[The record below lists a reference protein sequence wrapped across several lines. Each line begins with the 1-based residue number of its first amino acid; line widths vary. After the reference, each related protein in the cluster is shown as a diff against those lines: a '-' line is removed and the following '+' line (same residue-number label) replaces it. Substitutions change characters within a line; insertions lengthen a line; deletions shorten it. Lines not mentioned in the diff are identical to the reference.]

1 MSLTATAAAAPPRS
15 LGDAMAARLRE
26 LAIVVV
32 GCGIAGALVGGFGSR
47 LVMRLSALA
56 APEVRG
62 ALTENGNVVGE
73 ITLQGTIALMIF
85 AGLSSAVFGAGAF
98 VVLRPWLPRRTIPR
112 GLVFGAFLLALT
124 GAAVV
129 DAGNSDFAILGDRL
143 LNITMFSALFFAF
156 GLVSSSAFVVLERR
170 VPPAASLSPRMWAL
184 TAVCALPI
192 VPGVLGVAFAFAADL
207 GLPLIGAW
215 LAMLSASA
223 VDRRG
228 RHRLAQLIRV
238 GATAAM
244 LVVVGLAGAEYV
256 DSVTTML

>member
-1 MSLTATAAAAPPRS
+1 MS
-15 LGDAMAARLRE
+15 ARLRE

-32 GCGIAGALVGGFGSR
+32 GSGIAGALVGGLGSR
-47 LVMRLSALA
+47 VVMRLAALA

-73 ITLQGTIALMIF
+73 ITFQGSVALMIF

-98 VVLRPWLPRRTIPR
+98 VVLRPWLPRRTVPR

-129 DAGNSDFAILGDRL
+129 DKANADFVILGDRL
-143 LNITMFSALFFAF
+143 LNVTMFSALFVAF
-156 GLVSSSAFVVLERR
+156 GLVASYAFAVLERR

-184 TAVCALPI
+184 TAACALPI
-192 VPGVLGVAFAFAADL
+192 VPGVIGVAFVSASNL

-215 LAMLSASA
+215 LAMLAASA

-228 RHRLAQLIRV
+228 RHRLAQLIRI
-238 GATAAM
+238 GATTTM

-256 DSVTTML
+256 ESVTTIL

>member
-1 MSLTATAAAAPPRS
+1 
-15 LGDAMAARLRE
+15 MAARLRE

-32 GCGIAGALVGGFGSR
+32 GSGIAGALVGGLGSR
-47 LVMRLSALA
+47 VVMRLAALA

-73 ITLQGTIALMIF
+73 ITFQGTLALMIF

-98 VVLRPWLPRRTIPR
+98 VVLRPWLPRRTVPR

-129 DAGNSDFAILGDRL
+129 DKGNADFVILGDRL
-143 LNITMFSALFFAF
+143 LNVMMFSALFVAF
-156 GLVSSSAFVVLERR
+156 GLVASYAFAVLERR

-184 TAVCALPI
+184 TAACALPV
-192 VPGVLGVAFAFAADL
+192 VPGVIGVAFAFASNL
-207 GLPLIGAW
+207 GLPLVGAW
-215 LAMLSASA
+215 LAMLAASA

-228 RHRLAQLIRV
+228 RHRLAQLIRI
-238 GATAAM
+238 GATTAM
-244 LVVVGLAGAEYV
+244 LVVVGLAGTEYV
-256 DSVTTML
+256 GGVTTIL

>member
-1 MSLTATAAAAPPRS
+1 MSVTTTVAVPSRS

-32 GCGIAGALVGGFGSR
+32 GCGIAGALVGGLGSR
-47 LVMRLSALA
+47 LAMRLAALA
-56 APEVRG
+56 APEVHG

-73 ITLQGTIALMIF
+73 ITFQGTIALMIV
-85 AGLSSAVFGAGAF
+85 AGLTSTVFGAGAF
-98 VVLRPWLPRRTIPR
+98 VVMRPWLPRRTVPR
-112 GLVFGAFLLALT
+112 GLVLGGFLLALF

-129 DAGNSDFAILGDRL
+129 DAGNADFAILGDRL
-143 LNITMFSALFFAF
+143 LNITMFSALFVAF
-156 GLVSSSAFVVLERR
+156 GLVASSAFVALERR
-170 VPPAASLSPRMWAL
+170 VPPAASLSPRLWAL
-184 TAVCALPI
+184 TAVCALPV
-192 VPGVLGVAFAFAADL
+192 VPGVIGVAFAFGSSL

-238 GATAAM
+238 GATTAM

>member
-1 MSLTATAAAAPPRS
+1 VSVTTTVAVPSRS
-15 LGDAMAARLRE
+15 LGDSMATRLRE

-32 GCGIAGALVGGFGSR
+32 GSGIAGALVGGLGSR
-47 LVMRLSALA
+47 LVMRLAALA

-73 ITLQGTIALMIF
+73 ITFEGTIALMIV
-85 AGLSSAVFGAGAF
+85 AGLASTVFGAGAF

-112 GLVFGAFLLALT
+112 GLVFGGLLLALS

-129 DAGNSDFAILGDRL
+129 DAGNADFAILGDRL
-143 LNITMFSALFFAF
+143 LNITMFSGLFVAF
-156 GLVSSSAFVVLERR
+156 GLVASSAFVALERR

-184 TAVCALPI
+184 TAICAVPV
-192 VPGVLGVAFAFAADL
+192 VPGLIGIALASGSRLGPL
-207 GLPLIGAW
+207 LIGAW
-215 LAMLSASA
+215 LAMLAATA

-228 RHRLAQLIRV
+228 RHGLAQLIRT

-244 LVVVGLAGAEYV
+244 LMVVGLSGSAYLE
-256 DSVTTML
+256 SVTMML